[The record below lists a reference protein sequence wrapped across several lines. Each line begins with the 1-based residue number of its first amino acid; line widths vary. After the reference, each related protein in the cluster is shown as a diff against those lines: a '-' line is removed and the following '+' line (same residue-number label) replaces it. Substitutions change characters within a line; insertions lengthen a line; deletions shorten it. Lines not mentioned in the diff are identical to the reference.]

1 MWNFL
6 TKQAQDYGFLGPI
19 VGIVSLLMSV
29 GSLILFNFT
38 HRLSNFQPP
47 DDVMIKALKRVVTFL
62 CAIGVFVAWFLADPS
77 NGQAYLRAALW
88 LAGSCV
94 VAFLGYLALMLW
106 CGRFHKPESNPT
118 GDPTGKE
125 VRIWG
130 GFWLT
135 PAARQARREGTDVQD
150 FLSGNMYKREK
161 VWPPASLLLAT
172 MLTAVALLALL
183 TTGATAL
190 STAAAAIQVALT
202 NKPAR
207 AVFGVSSVPGL
218 PEAKQSPPQNKSTAR
233 P

>member
-1 MWNFL
+1 MWDFL

-47 DDVMIKALKRVVTFL
+47 DDVMVKGLKRVVTFL
-62 CAIGVFVAWFLADPS
+62 CAIGVFVAWFLAEPS

-88 LAGSCV
+88 LSGGCV
-94 VAFLGYLALMLW
+94 VSFLGYLALMSW
-106 CGRFHKPESNPT
+106 CGRFHRPEGNSKGNPT
-118 GDPTGKE
+118 GKK

-135 PAARQARREGTDVQD
+135 AAARQARLEGVEVQD
-150 FLSGNMYKREK
+150 FLRGNMYVREK
-161 VWPPASLLLAT
+161 VWPPSSLLLAT
-172 MLTAVALLALL
+172 LLTAVALLAML

-190 STAAAAIQVALT
+190 STAAAATQVALT

-207 AVFGVSSVPGL
+207 AVFGVSNVPGL
-218 PEAKQSPPQNKSTAR
+218 PEPTESPSSK
-233 P
+233 

>member
-19 VGIVSLLMSV
+19 VGIVCLLMSV

-47 DDVMIKALKRVVTFL
+47 DDIMIKALKRVVTCL

-88 LAGSCV
+88 LVGICL

-106 CGRFHKPESNPT
+106 CGRFKKPESDARGN
-118 GDPTGKE
+118 PTGKE

-135 PAARQARREGTDVQD
+135 TAAREARVGGTEVQD
-150 FLSGNMYKREK
+150 FLRGNMYVREK
-161 VWPPASLLLAT
+161 VWPPASLLSAT
-172 MLTAVALLALL
+172 LLTAVALLVLL
-183 TTGATAL
+183 ASGATAL

-218 PEAKQSPPQNKSTAR
+218 PEPKESPPQNRSTAR

>member
-47 DDVMIKALKRVVTFL
+47 DDVMVNALKRVVTLL
-62 CAIGVFVAWFLADPS
+62 CAIGVFVAWFLAEPS

-88 LAGSCV
+88 LAGICV
-94 VAFLGYLALMLW
+94 VAFLAYLALMLW
-106 CGRFHKPESNPT
+106 CGRFYKPESNAR

-130 GFWLT
+130 GLWLT
-135 PAARQARREGTDVQD
+135 TAAREARRAGIEVQD
-150 FLSGNMYKREK
+150 FLRGNMYVREK
-161 VWPPASLLLAT
+161 VWPRASLLLASL
-172 MLTAVALLALL
+172 LTAVVLLALL
-183 TTGATAL
+183 TMGATAL

-218 PEAKQSPPQNKSTAR
+218 PEPKQSPPQNRPTAL